1 MALSRESAE
10 LAAEISAK
18 RERFAKSVAEL
29 DARLDFDARRK
40 NASERV
46 RAVYQGNPIPFWIGA
61 GILGVVAIS
70 AVAWAVF
77 SDD

>member
-1 MALSRESAE
+1 MNRESAE
-10 LAAEISAK
+10 LATEIAAK
-18 RERFAKSVAEL
+18 RDRFAKSVAEL
-29 DARLDFDARRK
+29 DARLDFDPRRK
-40 NASERV
+40 DASERV
-46 RAVYQGNPIPFWIGA
+46 RAAYQGNPLPFWIGA